1 MIKELGIM
9 RLFLAGTIVLIGGG
23 ICSPEVGIA
32 QDFQGGASQQ
42 ESARAV
48 GHYARA
54 RSLLVA
60 AIAEFDAGVRIA
72 EPSTLIDPRGWREA
86 LADRVREIERV
97 LDPQPRSGA
106 EGLKFSPDR
115 RLLAEQEG
123 KRQQG
128 P

>member
-1 MIKELGIM
+1 MFKELGIM
-9 RLFLAGTIVLIGGG
+9 TLFKAGTVLLLGCGV
-23 ICSPEVGIA
+23 CLTRVGVA

-115 RLLAEQEG
+115 RLLAEQDG
-123 KRQQG
+123 KRQER